1 MALLEGPLCPVK
13 RTGQSRIAGKLG
25 AIDPDVEALVRGLP
39 IDPED
44 IGGVRRTGNTLWRW
58 RNDFDVR
65 RRRGGMFV
73 PNRPLDKCEAA
84 RLLRLE
90 LAALA
95 GGGQ

>member
-1 MALLEGPLCPVK
+1 MALLDGVRPEK

-25 AIDPDVEALVRGLP
+25 AIDPHIEGLLRGLP

-44 IGGVRRTGNTLWRW
+44 IGAVRRTGNTLWRW
-58 RNDFDVR
+58 RNEHDVR
-65 RRRGGMFV
+65 RRRSGMFV
-73 PNRPLDKCEAA
+73 PNRLLDKGEAD
-84 RLLRLE
+84 RLLKLH